1 MFEPSALSPGERRH
15 FYRRAGLAPLC
26 LLLVAG
32 FQVGRVWIARQS
44 PWKGGGFGMFSTV
57 DAESARFLR
66 CYLVT
71 ADGRLPLALPPTLDK
86 SVAELKAAPSPGGLQ
101 LLAERI
107 ARQEWR
113 WWDERQREE
122 AAAIALTE
130 GVAVTAA
137 SLKSSAT
144 TAPTARDPLPGGQHV
159 LEPIALN
166 QRASAGIPYLAVEVE
181 CWRYR
186 YDRTTAVLRGEIMA
200 SATADRAVGN
210 ALRGVSGTTV
220 EGRLAAHGTAQRPFP
235 TENLARG
242 DASQEGRP

>member
-1 MFEPSALSPGERRH
+1 MFRSSTLSPGERRH

-32 FQVGRVWIARQS
+32 FQVGRVWLARQT

-71 ADGRLPLALPPTLDK
+71 ADGRLPLALPSTLDK
-86 SVAELKAAPSPGGLQ
+86 SVAELKAAPSPGGLK

-113 WWDERQREE
+113 WRDERQREE
-122 AAAIALTE
+122 VTAIALAE

-137 SLKSSAT
+137 SLKSSAAPAL
-144 TAPTARDPLPGGQHV
+144 TAHNLLPGGHHV

-166 QRASAGIPYLAVEVE
+166 QRDSAGVRYAAVHVE

-186 YDRTTAVLRGEIMA
+186 YDNTTGVLRAEIMA
-200 SATADRAVGN
+200 SATADLAVGN
-210 ALRGVSGTTV
+210 ALAG
-220 EGRLAAHGTAQRPFP
+220 
-235 TENLARG
+235 
-242 DASQEGRP
+242 ASQEGRP